1 MLSYLSWSA
10 SLNVPTLTFIRY
22 LTCQYLTQLVVE
34 LYSLVDAVEE
44 NIWTAV
50 KNKERQDL
58 RF

>member
-1 MLSYLSWSA
+1 MYQHL
-10 SLNVPTLTFIRY
+10 RY